1 LSNLSNNRDL
11 GRFLGQAFRYLEEEL
26 QERKRARFMRLVEL
40 GIQNGMSAEEVADY
54 VSELGSRL
62 GVGSARALPSNGN
75 GSRRAIPA
83 YTDTIALGK
92 RG

>member
-54 VSELGSRL
+54 VSELSSRL
-62 GVGSARALPSNGN
+62 GVGSARALPSNGK
-75 GSRRAIPA
+75 RRMIPA

-92 RG
+92 QRK

>member
-54 VSELGSRL
+54 VNELGSRL
-62 GVGSARALPSNGN
+62 GVRSARTFPSNN
-75 GSRRAIPA
+75 GRKMIPA
-83 YTDTIALGK
+83 YTDTIALGREK
-92 RG
+92 ER

>member
-54 VSELGSRL
+54 VNELGSRL
-62 GVGSARALPSNGN
+62 GVGSARALPSNGK
-75 GSRRAIPA
+75 RRMIPA

-92 RG
+92 QRE

>member
-1 LSNLSNNRDL
+1 L

-40 GIQNGMSAEEVADY
+40 GIANGMSPEEVADY
-54 VSELGSRL
+54 VNELSSRL
-62 GVGSARALPSNGN
+62 GVGSAKALPSNGKC
-75 GSRRAIPA
+75 RMIPA

-92 RG
+92 RRK